1 MLNSKDMS
9 ENKITEWE
17 TLMERALGITDLPL
31 DQITH
36 EDMLELRKISLKIS
50 YLVYS
55 LSVIIW
61 ETKSKYKLKY
71 WDELELWTGKNKSI
85 TLSKEIATTEAEREF
100 WEYRKMEE
108 ARDWMIW
115 VLKQIEWYSVQWN
128 MYRKEQNSYL
138 DSIK

>member
-1 MLNSKDMS
+1 MS

-17 TLMERALGITDLPL
+17 TLMERALKITDLPL
-31 DQITH
+31 YQITH

-108 ARDWMIW
+108 ARDWMTW

>member
-1 MLNSKDMS
+1 MS
-9 ENKITEWE
+9 ENKIAEWE
-17 TLMERALGITDLPL
+17 TLMGQVLAITELPL

-36 EDMLELRKISLKIS
+36 EDMMMLRKLSLKIS
-50 YLVYS
+50 TLVYS
-55 LSVIIW
+55 LSVVIW
-61 ETKSKYKLKY
+61 EMKSKYKLKY
-71 WDELELWTGKNKSI
+71 WDELEVWTGKNKSI

-108 ARDWMIW
+108 ARDGMTW

>member
-1 MLNSKDMS
+1 MS
-9 ENKITEWE
+9 ENKIAEWE
-17 TLMERALGITDLPL
+17 TLMGQVLAITELPL

-36 EDMLELRKISLKIS
+36 EDMMMLRKLSLKIS
-50 YLVYS
+50 TLVYS
-55 LSVIIW
+55 LSVVIW
-61 ETKSKYKLKY
+61 EMKSKYKLKY
-71 WDELELWTGKNKSI
+71 WDELEVWTGKNKSI

-108 ARDWMIW
+108 ARDWMTW
-115 VLKQIEWYSVQWN
+115 VLKQIEGYSVQWN

>member
-1 MLNSKDMS
+1 MS
-9 ENKITEWE
+9 ENKIAEWE
-17 TLMERALGITDLPL
+17 TLMGKVLAITELPL
-31 DQITH
+31 DKITH
-36 EDMLELRKISLKIS
+36 EDMMMLRKLSLKIS
-50 YLVYS
+50 TLVYS
-55 LSVIIW
+55 LSVVIW
-61 ETKSKYKLKY
+61 EMKSKYKLKY
-71 WDELELWTGKNKSI
+71 WDELEVWTGKNKSI

-108 ARDWMIW
+108 ARDWMTW

>member
-1 MLNSKDMS
+1 MS
-9 ENKITEWE
+9 ENKIAEWE
-17 TLMERALGITDLPL
+17 TLMEQVLAITELPL
-31 DQITH
+31 DKISH
-36 EDMLELRKISLKIS
+36 EDMIMLRKLSLKMS
-50 YLVYS
+50 ALVYS

-61 ETKSKYKLKY
+61 EMKSKYKLKY
-71 WDELELWTGKNKSI
+71 WDELEVWTGKNKSI

-108 ARDWMIW
+108 ARDWMTW
-115 VLKQIEWYSVQWN
+115 VLKQIEGYSVQWN

>member
-1 MLNSKDMS
+1 MS
-9 ENKITEWE
+9 ENKIAEWE
-17 TLMERALGITDLPL
+17 TLMEQVLAITELPL
-31 DQITH
+31 EQITH
-36 EDMLELRKISLKIS
+36 EDMIMLRKLSLKIS
-50 YLVYS
+50 TLVYS
-55 LSVIIW
+55 LSVVIW
-61 ETKSKYKLKY
+61 EMKSKYKLKY

-108 ARDWMIW
+108 ARDWMTW

>member
-1 MLNSKDMS
+1 MS

-108 ARDWMIW
+108 ARDWMTW
-115 VLKQIEWYSVQWN
+115 VLKQIEGYSVQWN

>member
-1 MLNSKDMS
+1 MS
-9 ENKITEWE
+9 ENKIAEWE
-17 TLMERALGITDLPL
+17 TLMGQVLAITELPL
-31 DQITH
+31 EQITH
-36 EDMLELRKISLKIS
+36 EDMITLRKLSLKIS
-50 YLVYS
+50 TLVYS
-55 LSVIIW
+55 LSVIVW
-61 ETKSKYKLKY
+61 EMKSKYKLKY
-71 WDELELWTGKNKSI
+71 WDELEVWTGKNKSI

-108 ARDWMIW
+108 ARDWMTW

>member
-1 MLNSKDMS
+1 MS

-17 TLMERALGITDLPL
+17 TLMGQVLAITELPL

-36 EDMLELRKISLKIS
+36 EDMMMLRKLSLKIS
-50 YLVYS
+50 TLVYS
-55 LSVIIW
+55 LSVVIW
-61 ETKSKYKLKY
+61 EMKSKYKLKY
-71 WDELELWTGKNKSI
+71 WDELEVWTGKNKSI

-108 ARDWMIW
+108 ARDWMTW
-115 VLKQIEWYSVQWN
+115 VLKQIEGYSVQWN